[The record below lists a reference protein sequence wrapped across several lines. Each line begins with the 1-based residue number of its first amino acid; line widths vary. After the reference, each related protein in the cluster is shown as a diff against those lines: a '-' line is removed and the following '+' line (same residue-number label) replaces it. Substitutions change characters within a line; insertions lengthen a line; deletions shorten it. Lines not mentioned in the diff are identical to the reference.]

1 MPTIP
6 TDGLLFDVDGT
17 LWNTVGPIAVSWNRA
32 IRDEGLDFVITP
44 EILQREFGK
53 TMAEI
58 GEKMQLK
65 RERVRQVRD
74 TALRKLHRAARQGR
88 T

>member
-1 MPTIP
+1 MI
-6 TDGLLFDVDGT
+6 LL
-17 LWNTVGPIAVSWNRA
+17 N
-32 IRDEGLDFVITP
+32 
-44 EILQREFGK
+44 QRELVKVMSILNNREREVLDGFYGLSGERL

-65 RERVRQVRD
+65 RERIRQVRD